1 MYLGKIMEITN
12 ADELYANPLHPY
24 TIALLSAVPI
34 PDPVVDRTRERIIL
48 TGDVPSPINP
58 PPGCPFHPRCHQA
71 IDRCR
76 EETPELRLLGEEHWV
91 ACHLV

>member
-12 ADELYANPLHPY
+12 SDELYANPLHPY

-58 PPGCPFHPRCHQA
+58 PSGCNFHPRCQMA
-71 IDRCR
+71 IDQCSV
-76 EETPELRLLGEEHWV
+76 EVPELRLVGEEHWV
-91 ACHLV
+91 ACHRV